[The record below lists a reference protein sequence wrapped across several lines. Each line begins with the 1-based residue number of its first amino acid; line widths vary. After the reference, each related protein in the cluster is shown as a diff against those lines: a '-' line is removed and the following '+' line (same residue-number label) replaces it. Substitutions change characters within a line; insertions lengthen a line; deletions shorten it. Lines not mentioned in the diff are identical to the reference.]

1 MSLGRHGSVKT
12 GVNFAGCYHKSL
24 FSFRPNLL
32 GNTLSE
38 VCLKS
43 IVTIV
48 FNTILRAQ
56 RCFVAGTSNVAIGGH
71 MSFVLHEDIGVVL
84 KLRRE

>member
-1 MSLGRHGSVKT
+1 M
-12 GVNFAGCYHKSL
+12 
-24 FSFRPNLL
+24 
-32 GNTLSE
+32 
-38 VCLKS
+38 KS

-56 RCFVAGTSNVAIGGH
+56 RCFVAGASNVAIVGH
-71 MSFVLHEDIGVVL
+71 TSFVLHEDIGVVL